1 MAEAEETGEEATTED
16 VVESLQSRSKAQ
28 LIVLFGACA
37 STVVLLACLG
47 FTYISLS
54 GQILSATAEP
64 LMEMKNLSGLVKDE
78 YSNLNMAVE
87 FYNLQMTT
95 IGTRL
100 DGIDPTVD
108 QEQFEELRKILISQ
122 EQDFQVFLNSSKN
135 AMTGLSKMLSGSR
148 SWRDDFNS
156 KLDLAITTSAAREL
170 TLNAT
175 DNAEAA
181 PSADQTNAA
190 SP

>member
-1 MAEAEETGEEATTED
+1 MAEEEQTGEEATTED

-28 LIVLFGACA
+28 LLVLFGACA

-64 LMEMKNLSGLVKDE
+64 LMEMKNLSGLVNDE

-122 EQDFQVFLNSSKN
+122 EQDFQVFLNSAKN

-156 KLDLAITTSAAREL
+156 KLDLAITTSEAREL
-170 TLNAT
+170 TLSAT
-175 DNAEAA
+175 ENTEASPSTDQDSAAA
-181 PSADQTNAA
+181 P
-190 SP
+190 